1 MSGRILV
8 LDYGTTAMKGV
19 LYDGDYQPLS
29 QASYPFTYTY
39 PCPGGIEY
47 PALGYVTAA
56 KDVISRLLRD
66 AGVRSVDALAL
77 TGQAETMICLDEDGA
92 PVGNAFV
99 WLDTRAGEEAEQL
112 RLAIGEKA
120 FYKKSGIPGFDP
132 AMPLCKLPWLRVH
145 EPENYG
151 KIRRVLMLKDYLV
164 SAMTGEFSAEP
175 SVSSC
180 TGYLNIA
187 ERRWDPELLAAAGID
202 PAFLPPLTEP
212 CAFPGVLKPEFCDEV
227 GLERGVPVCCGMID
241 QSASAVGCGN
251 FGGDVLSETTGT
263 VLAVAA
269 ILPAFRPET
278 STMPVFCHGLP
289 GEYMALPNCST
300 AGMLLKWYR
309 DSIQT
314 DMNRALT
321 AEGKSFFAAMDKV
334 LTARGM
340 GNPDLIA
347 IPHFSGSQ
355 CPVTNPAARG
365 VFWGLTLDTDRYDVA
380 GALMESVAFLLR
392 ENLDSLRE
400 NGLDAETVIS
410 LGGGANSDWWL
421 QAKADI
427 TGKRICTLQQG
438 ESTALGCAYGAAMA
452 MGRIDKAE
460 ILRRRTIAKT
470 FFPGPDRPRREE
482 KYRHYLELNRRLGF
496 YPG

>member
-1 MSGRILV
+1 M
-8 LDYGTTAMKGV
+8 
-19 LYDGDYQPLS
+19 
-29 QASYPFTYTY
+29 
-39 PCPGGIEY
+39 E
-47 PALGYVTAA
+47 AA
-56 KDVISRLLRD
+56 RDVISRLLRE
-66 AGVRSVDALAL
+66 AGVRSVDALEL
-77 TGQAETMICLDEDGA
+77 TGQAETMICLDVDGN

-99 WLDTRAGEEAEQL
+99 WLDTRAGEEAADL
-112 RLAIGEKA
+112 RRRIGEKA
-120 FYKKSGIPGFDP
+120 FYAKSGIPGFDP
-132 AMPLCKLPWLRVH
+132 AMPLCKLPWLRTH
-145 EPENYG
+145 KPETYAR
-151 KIRRVLMLKDYLV
+151 IRRVLMLKDYLV
-164 SAMTGEFSAEP
+164 YALTGELSAEP

-187 ERRWDPELLAAAGID
+187 GRRWDPELLTAAGID
-202 PAFLPPLTEP
+202 SSLLPPLTEP
-212 CAFPGVLKPEFCDEV
+212 CSFPGTLKPDFCDEV

-269 ILPAFRPET
+269 ILPAFQPET

-309 DSIQT
+309 DAIQP
-314 DMNRALT
+314 DLNAVLSK
-321 AEGKSFFAAMDKV
+321 EGKNFFAAMDDV
-334 LTARGM
+334 LMDRGM
-340 GNPDLIA
+340 RNRELMA

-355 CPVTNPAARG
+355 CPVTNPDARG
-365 VFWGLTLDTDRYDVA
+365 VLWGLTLDTDRYDVA

-392 ENLDSLRE
+392 ENLDSLRQ

-427 TGKRICTLQQG
+427 TGKQICTLRQG

-452 MGRIDKAE
+452 MGRIDKKE

-470 FFPGPDRPRREE
+470 FEPGPDRARREE
-482 KYRHYLELNRRLGF
+482 KYQRYLELNRRLGF